1 VIFVAQGL
9 HPERALR
16 QDHLPVQGAVR
27 QPGQPIDDRA
37 ARPVAVDLASA
48 ESAAA
53 RGDLD
58 GDPVDPVGP
67 GFGDLAAPPPFD
79 GGRGFAPGVGGS
91 DAPRQRRDHA
101 KQDGKRRGQNGGSGH
116 VAGLSVADHRE
127 RTGRGRRGLGGL
139 ALLLL
144 AGPVSGV
151 ALLEAL
157 GGVPLPLALEGL
169 ADRLPFVFRL
179 HMAAS
184 SLALPGIILA
194 LILQKGTLFHR
205 WAGRLALA
213 FVLAGGISAL
223 PTALLSDAIGPAR
236 LGFFAQGLA
245 WLALA
250 GLGWRSIRRGRVGSH
265 RALMLM
271 MAAVASGALWLRA
284 LLAPVQWI
292 IVDFEAYYA
301 ALAWIS
307 WLVPLAAA
315 AVFVRRGQPGP
326 GGG

>member
-1 VIFVAQGL
+1 
-9 HPERALR
+9 
-16 QDHLPVQGAVR
+16 
-27 QPGQPIDDRA
+27 
-37 ARPVAVDLASA
+37 
-48 ESAAA
+48 
-53 RGDLD
+53 
-58 GDPVDPVGP
+58 
-67 GFGDLAAPPPFD
+67 
-79 GGRGFAPGVGGS
+79 
-91 DAPRQRRDHA
+91 
-101 KQDGKRRGQNGGSGH
+101 
-116 VAGLSVADHRE
+116 
-127 RTGRGRRGLGGL
+127 
-139 ALLLL
+139 
-144 AGPVSGV
+144 
-151 ALLEAL
+151 
-157 GGVPLPLALEGL
+157 
-169 ADRLPFVFRL
+169 
-179 HMAAS
+179 MAAS

-236 LGFFAQGLA
+236 LGFVAQGLA

-292 IVDFEAYYA
+292 IVDFEDYYA